1 MAIITMPKTAYAT
14 NILDKNREESFKMF
28 YSSIKFNL
36 ASAGANECRSNLERP
51 SSNVD

>member
-28 YSSIKFNL
+28 YYSIDFSL
-36 ASAGANECRSNLERP
+36 ALAGANECRSNLERP
-51 SSNVD
+51 PNNND